1 MLNTKSKIV
10 YEKILPIDYSTVF
23 EVLHKC
29 DLLYSDIEPSKG
41 ILFIVAKDLENVV
54 GTIGLEVYGK
64 EALLRSLAVMPEYQN
79 KGIASELIQRIVQV
93 AKSIEID
100 TFHLLT
106 TTAEQYF
113 LRKGFRKDARENAPI
128 PIQATSEFAGLC
140 PSSAIYMVLH
150 LSR

>member
-1 MLNTKSKIV
+1 MNSKII
-10 YEKILPIDYSTVF
+10 YEKIPPSNSHIVR
-23 EVLHKC
+23 EVLQKC
-29 DLLYSDIEPSKG
+29 ELPFSDIEPSKD

-64 EALLRSLAVMPEYQN
+64 EALLRSLAVIPEYRN

-93 AKSIEID
+93 AKSVEID

-113 LRKGFRKDARENAPI
+113 LRKGFRKDARENAPL